1 MKKTVKTIAFLVL
14 IVVMT
19 SLFASC
25 ASEADTSSLWE
36 KAEYKSDTTLGS
48 GSTTVNVTVKAG
60 EKSVTFTIRTDK
72 TTLGDAL
79 LEHSLID
86 GDKGDYGLYVK
97 KVNGITADYDIDG
110 AYWAFNDGNGNMM
123 PVGVDGANIADGEK
137 YELVYTK

>member
-1 MKKTVKTIAFLVL
+1 MKQTTKIIALLILV
-14 IVVMT
+14 IVMT

-25 ASEADTSSLWE
+25 ASDADASSLWE
-36 KAEYKSDTTLGS
+36 KADYKSDTTFGS

-60 EKSVTFTIRTDK
+60 EKSVTFTLKTDK

-79 LEHSLID
+79 LEHGLIS
-86 GDKGDYGLYVK
+86 GDQGEYGLYVK

-123 PVGVDGANIADGEK
+123 PIGVDGANIADGEK
-137 YELVYTK
+137 FELVYTK